1 MPGLYRRIFVLFLF
15 GLLFLGASGC
25 TKPPE
30 TAGPEYVIKVGSNIV
45 SPDQFAAEL
54 DLKLAAY
61 PYALKK
67 NPVEYNQMIFD
78 LVSILSEESV
88 LLAAALDKG
97 IQVTDSELDAAIAF
111 QREDYPED
119 SFEQMLLENA
129 ISYPYWKKSLKKNL
143 IIDRFIQQELK
154 NKIEI
159 LPGDVVSFYKRHLS
173 QEIVADEQKLVSNLR
188 MEKSQ
193 ESYDEWIMELR
204 TSYPVDINKNALTKF
219 LIKMENNKGHVN
231 D

>member
-1 MPGLYRRIFVLFLF
+1 MPGLYRRVFVLFLSVF
-15 GLLFLGASGC
+15 FLGAGC

-30 TAGPEYVIKVGSNIV
+30 TVVPEYVIKVGSNIV
-45 SPDQFAAEL
+45 SPDQFTEEL

-61 PYALKK
+61 PYTLKK
-67 NPVEYNQMIFD
+67 SPLEYNQMVFD

-88 LLAAALDKG
+88 LLAAARDKG
-97 IQVTDSELDAAIAF
+97 IQVTDSELDLAIAF

-129 ISYPYWKKSLKKNL
+129 ISYPYWKKNLNKNL
-143 IIDRFIQQELK
+143 IIDKYIQQELK

-159 LPGDVVSFYKRHLS
+159 LPGDVVSFYKRHVD
-173 QEIVADEQKLVSNLR
+173 QEIVADEQKLVSHLR

-193 ESYDEWIMELR
+193 ESYDEWIMKLK
-204 TSYPVDINKNALTKF
+204 TSYPVDINKKALTKF
-219 LIKMENNKGHVN
+219 LMEMDNNKGHVN